1 MEHNMVLAW
10 AAAAVDAVARKA
22 NQFGATV
29 RDVIITII
37 AAG

>member
-1 MEHNMVLAW
+1 MVLAW
-10 AAAAVDAVARKA
+10 AAAVDAVARKA